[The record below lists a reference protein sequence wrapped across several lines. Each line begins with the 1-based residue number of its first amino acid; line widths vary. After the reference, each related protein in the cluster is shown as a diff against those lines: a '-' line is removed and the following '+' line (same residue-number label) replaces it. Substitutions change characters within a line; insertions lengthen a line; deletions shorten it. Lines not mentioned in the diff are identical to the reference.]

1 MNKHTERVIRD
12 IIDEFEAEVRRLL
25 DEGHTPKYAVKEAY
39 KKYPVMEA
47 MKDTLIDELV
57 EECARGYGV
66 DIGVTSDAAKSAIIA
81 GMPYK
86 LQTISKAMQKAW
98 APDGLNLSE
107 RLHNAS
113 GTVKR
118 EVITT
123 IQDAMSKGNSTIE
136 TARALFDGYGT
147 DTVIDK
153 AELPKFLKRINGL
166 NITLPTNEAERKA
179 VKYQLRRVRSLIEQ
193 RTTSGMRAAYTE
205 LIEAIEKGN
214 AASVSRAVYVA
225 TQEKARYHAERIART
240 ERARAYAEGE
250 IARHMDDPDV
260 VAFQWKLSTRHPVV
274 DICDVYANADLYG
287 LGKGIYPKDKFP
299 HLPAH
304 PHCICRIT
312 PIIEGMIDTASAKPN
327 IEAGGLAYLKSLPK
341 REQERIL
348 GVNGRN
354 LVMNG
359 HASWTEEAR
368 GWDGT
373 IFKSR
378 LPVIESLKDY
388 IKNGKINI
396 EDLAKRREFE
406 TIDDVRY
413 RVIDYINSPYFNSSY
428 VMRQS
433 MHIKG
438 GKLYDETQNKSYY
451 NYEIPHADVIKAIRE
466 SVYNGGIRFTR
477 KGDWNHKIMVDISP
491 HIGYDVNVSRG
502 TKQKTSLATVHV
514 SGKGIH
520 IVPKGSERK

>member
-66 DIGVTSDAAKSAIIA
+66 DVGVTSDAAKSAIIA

-98 APDGLNLSE
+98 APDGLNLSD
-107 RLHNAS
+107 RLHKAS

-123 IQDAMSKGNSTIE
+123 IQDAMSKGTSTIE

-147 DTVIDK
+147 DAVIDK

-166 NITLPTNEAERKA
+166 DITLPTNEAEREA

-193 RTTSGMRAAYTE
+193 GSTPGMRAAYTE

-214 AASVSRAVYVA
+214 TASVSRAVYVA

-250 IARHMDDPDV
+250 IARHADDPDV

-287 LGKGIYPKDKFP
+287 LGKGIYPKDKVP

-304 PHCICRIT
+304 PHCMCRLKPIMTGILNATEIT
-312 PIIEGMIDTASAKPN
+312 PN
-327 IEAGGLAYLKSLPK
+327 IENGGLEYIKTLPK
-341 REQERIL
+341 HEQENIL
-348 GVNGRN
+348 GVTGRN
-354 LVMNG
+354 LVINKN
-359 HASWTEEAR
+359 ASWTEKAR
-368 GWDGT
+368 GWDGAV
-373 IFKSR
+373 FKSR
-378 LPVIESLKDY
+378 LPVIASLKDY

-396 EDLAKRREFE
+396 EDLSKRKEFE
-406 TIDDVRY
+406 TIDDVRH

-433 MHIKG
+433 MHVKG

-466 SVYNGGIRFTR
+466 SIYNDGIRFTR

>member
-57 EECARGYGV
+57 KECARGYGV
-66 DIGVTSDAAKSAIIA
+66 DIGVTSDAAKSAIIV

-98 APDGLNLSE
+98 APDGLNLSD

-147 DTVIDK
+147 DAVIDK

-304 PHCICRIT
+304 PHCICRIK
-312 PIIEGMIDTASAKPN
+312 PIIEGMIDTASAKSN

-359 HASWTEEAR
+359 HASWTEKAR
-368 GWDGT
+368 GWSGDV
-373 IFKSR
+373 FKRR

-388 IKNGKINI
+388 IKDGKVRVEEISKRKDGEI
-396 EDLAKRREFE
+396 KEDVKAR
-406 TIDDVRY
+406 I
-413 RVIDYINSPYFNSSY
+413 IDYINSPYFNKSY
-428 VMRQS
+428 VARQS
-433 MHIKG
+433 MHVKD
-438 GKLYDETQNKSYY
+438 GKLYDASKNKSYY
-451 NYEIPHADVIKAIRE
+451 DVEPSHSDVLKAIR
-466 SVYNGGIRFTR
+466 VGANNGGIGFTR
-477 KGDWNHKIMVDISP
+477 NGDWNYKILVDIYP
-491 HIGYDVNVSRG
+491 HIGYDVHEETGAKRS
-502 TKQKTSLATVHV
+502 TSFATVHV
-514 SGKGIH
+514 SNKGIH

>member
-47 MKDTLIDELV
+47 MKDPLIDELV

-66 DIGVTSDAAKSAIIA
+66 DIGVTSDAAKSVIIA

-98 APDGLNLSE
+98 APDGLNLSD
-107 RLHNAS
+107 RLHKAS

-123 IQDAMSKGNSTIE
+123 IQDAMSKGTSTIE

-147 DTVIDK
+147 DAVIDK

-166 NITLPTNEAERKA
+166 DITLPTNEAEREA

-193 RTTSGMRAAYTE
+193 GSTPGMRAAYTE

-214 AASVSRAVYVA
+214 TASVSRAVYVA

-250 IARHMDDPDV
+250 IARHADDPDV

-287 LGKGIYPKDKFP
+287 LGKGIYPKDKVP

-304 PHCICRIT
+304 PHCMCRLKPIMTGMLNATEIT
-312 PIIEGMIDTASAKPN
+312 PN
-327 IEAGGLAYLKSLPK
+327 IENGGLEYIKTLPK
-341 REQERIL
+341 HEQENIL
-348 GVNGRN
+348 GVTGRN
-354 LVMNG
+354 LVINKN
-359 HASWTEEAR
+359 ASWTEKAR
-368 GWDGT
+368 GWDGAV
-373 IFKSR
+373 FKSR
-378 LPVIESLKDY
+378 LPVIASLKDY

-396 EDLAKRREFE
+396 VDLSKRKEFE
-406 TIDDVRY
+406 TIDDVRH

-433 MHIKG
+433 MHVKG

-466 SVYNGGIRFTR
+466 SIYNNGIRFTR

>member
-113 GTVKR
+113 SRVKND
-118 EVITT
+118 VAAAIY
-123 IQDAMSKGNSTIE
+123 DAMKKGQDTLA
-136 TARALFDGYGT
+136 TAKDIFDGYGGNS
-147 DTVIDK
+147 VISK
-153 AELPKFLKRINGL
+153 AELPDFLEKLRKLSIP
-166 NITLPTNEAERKA
+166 LPNDEAGKDML
-179 VKYQLRRVRSLIEQ
+179 KYQLRKVRRLVEQ
-193 RTTSGMRAAYTE
+193 ETTPGLRAAYSE
-205 LIEAIEKGN
+205 LIDAIEKSN
-214 AASVSRAVYVA
+214 TAALNHTIYVA

-304 PHCICRIT
+304 PHCMCHIK
-312 PIIEGMIDTASAKPN
+312 PIIEGMIDTAAAKPN

-341 REQERIL
+341 REQEFIL

>member
-66 DIGVTSDAAKSAIIA
+66 DVGVTSDAAKSAIIA

-98 APDGLNLSE
+98 APDGLNLSD
-107 RLHNAS
+107 RLHKAS

-118 EVITT
+118 EAITT
-123 IQDAMSKGNSTIE
+123 IQDAMSKGTSTIE

-147 DTVIDK
+147 DAVIDK

-166 NITLPTNEAERKA
+166 DITLPTNEAEREA

-193 RTTSGMRAAYTE
+193 RTTPGMRAAYSE
-205 LIEAIEKGN
+205 LMDVIEKGN
-214 AASVSRAVYVA
+214 AAAVNRAVYVA

-250 IARHMDDPDV
+250 IARHADDPDV

-287 LGKGIYPKDKFP
+287 LGKGIYPKDKVP

-304 PHCICRIT
+304 PHCMCRLKPIMTGMLNATEIT
-312 PIIEGMIDTASAKPN
+312 PN
-327 IEAGGLAYLKSLPK
+327 IENGGLEYIKTLPK
-341 REQERIL
+341 HEQENIL
-348 GVNGRN
+348 GVTGRN
-354 LVMNG
+354 LVINKN
-359 HASWTEEAR
+359 ASWTEKAR
-368 GWDGT
+368 GWDGVV
-373 IFKSR
+373 FKSR
-378 LPVIESLKDY
+378 LPVIASLKDY

-396 EDLAKRREFE
+396 EDLSKRKEFE
-406 TIDDVRY
+406 TIDDVRH

-433 MHIKG
+433 MHVKG

-466 SVYNGGIRFTR
+466 SIYNDGIRFTR

>member
-66 DIGVTSDAAKSAIIA
+66 DVGVTSDAAKSAIIA

-98 APDGLNLSE
+98 APDGLNLSD
-107 RLHNAS
+107 RLHKAS

-123 IQDAMSKGNSTIE
+123 IQDAMAKGTSTIE

-147 DTVIDK
+147 DAVIDK

-166 NITLPTNEAERKA
+166 DIILPTNEAEREA

-193 RTTSGMRAAYTE
+193 GSTPGMRAAYTE

-225 TQEKARYHAERIART
+225 TQEKTRYHAERIART

-250 IARHMDDPDV
+250 IARHADDPDV

-287 LGKGIYPKDKFP
+287 LGKGIYPKDKVP

-304 PHCICRIT
+304 PHCICRLKPIMTGMLNATEIT
-312 PIIEGMIDTASAKPN
+312 PN
-327 IEAGGLAYLKSLPK
+327 IENGGLEYIKTLPK
-341 REQERIL
+341 HEQENIL
-348 GVNGRN
+348 GVTGRN
-354 LVMNG
+354 LVINKN
-359 HASWTEEAR
+359 ASWTEKAR
-368 GWDGT
+368 GWDGAV
-373 IFKSR
+373 FKSR
-378 LPVIESLKDY
+378 LPVIASLKDY

-396 EDLAKRREFE
+396 EDLSKRKEFE
-406 TIDDVRY
+406 TIDDVRH

-433 MHIKG
+433 MHVKG
-438 GKLYDETQNKSYY
+438 DETQNKSYY
-451 NYEIPHADVIKAIRE
+451 IYEIPHADVIKAIRE
-466 SVYNGGIRFTR
+466 SIYNDGIRFTR

>member
-1 MNKHTERVIRD
+1 M
-12 IIDEFEAEVRRLL
+12 ID
-25 DEGHTPKYAVKEAY
+25 
-39 KKYPVMEA
+39 
-47 MKDTLIDELV
+47 
-57 EECARGYGV
+57 
-66 DIGVTSDAAKSAIIA
+66 
-81 GMPYK
+81 
-86 LQTISKAMQKAW
+86 
-98 APDGLNLSE
+98 
-107 RLHNAS
+107 
-113 GTVKR
+113 
-118 EVITT
+118 
-123 IQDAMSKGNSTIE
+123 
-136 TARALFDGYGT
+136 
-147 DTVIDK
+147 
-153 AELPKFLKRINGL
+153 
-166 NITLPTNEAERKA
+166 
-179 VKYQLRRVRSLIEQ
+179 
-193 RTTSGMRAAYTE
+193 
-205 LIEAIEKGN
+205 AIEKSN
-214 AASVSRAVYVA
+214 TAALNHSIYVA

-250 IARHMDDPDV
+250 IARYMDDPGV

-304 PHCICRIT
+304 PHCICRIK
-312 PIIEGMIDTASAKPN
+312 PIIEGMIDTALAKPN

-341 REQERIL
+341 REQELIL

-396 EDLAKRREFE
+396 EALAKRREFE